1 MFWALKKEGKN
12 SDNKNNRVVKP
23 GLRKSRIST
32 KFKLSDKSLK
42 KQIQSYSFRL
52 QFWTKEKK
60 KLRLKFNLRVSANQP
75 SNNWPLAF
83 WFSHWIEAYGLLLEA
98 DVVSVKLL

>member
-1 MFWALKKEGKN
+1 MLPSITQTMFWALKKEGKN

-42 KQIQSYSFRL
+42 KTNSVLFFSSTILNKRKKETQI
-52 QFWTKEKK
+52 E
-60 KLRLKFNLRVSANQP
+60 
-75 SNNWPLAF
+75 
-83 WFSHWIEAYGLLLEA
+83 I
-98 DVVSVKLL
+98 